1 MSTYWLMKSEPD
13 SFSIDDL
20 ARSPRKTT
28 FWDGV
33 RNFQVRNM
41 FRDHMMV
48 GDGVLFYHSSTAIP
62 GVVGLAKVASGP
74 KVDPTQFDP
83 DDHHYDPASKLSA
96 PRWMGVDVKFTRKLR
111 RVIPLSELRAY
122 AQELGDFPLIRKANR
137 LSVMP
142 VSADQWE
149 FIISLE

>member
-1 MSTYWLMKSEPD
+1 MCSYWLMKSEPD

-20 ARSPRKTT
+20 ARSPGKTT

-41 FRDHMMV
+41 FRDHMTV

-62 GVVGLAKVASGP
+62 GVVGVASVASGP
-74 KVDPTQFDP
+74 KIDPTQFDP
-83 DDHHYDPASKLSA
+83 GDHHYDPASKLSA
-96 PRWMGVDVKFTRKLR
+96 PRWMGVDVKFTRKLK
-111 RVIPLSELRAY
+111 RVIPLSELRLHAH
-122 AQELGDFPLIRKANR
+122 ELGDFPLIRKANR

-149 FIISLE
+149 FITSLE